1 MKVIY
6 HLILQRMCVV
16 PKAETIP
23 DKPFDTEEQQQPN
36 GTGPPRDH
44 AKDLFEKAKNGKV
57 QRSQETKANG
67 ITKVDTVV
75 TAK

>member
-1 MKVIY
+1 
-6 HLILQRMCVV
+6 MCVV

-23 DKPFDTEEQQQPN
+23 DKPFDTEDEKHQPN

-57 QRSQETKANG
+57 ARSSETKANG